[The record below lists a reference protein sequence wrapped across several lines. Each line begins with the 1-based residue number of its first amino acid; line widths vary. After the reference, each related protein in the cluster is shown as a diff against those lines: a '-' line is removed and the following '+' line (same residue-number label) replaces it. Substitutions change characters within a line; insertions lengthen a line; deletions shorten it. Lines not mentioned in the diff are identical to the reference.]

1 MARTACP
8 QQPGVPLH
16 LVLRSDAA
24 DPGACLERLRAA
36 ARCPVHAYVLMGTH
50 VHLLLSPD
58 RVAGAMPLI
67 RAVRAR
73 DFDATP
79 VYTRRYVLAC
89 MRYIELNPV
98 RAGFVHGPAEFRW
111 SSHAHHVG
119 RAVDPVI
126 NDHPIYWSLGN
137 TPFER
142 QAAYRRLF
150 EHEPS
155 GDELATIRRSTHGG
169 WLLGVA
175 DAVARVTSSRRPV
188 ARKAGRPRPASS
200 SPAPASR
207 PALSRFSVCVPRF
220 LAPASAPGGWSRPRS
235 FRGAVVRSDPG
246 SG

>member
-50 VHLLLSPD
+50 VHLLLTPD
-58 RVAGAMPLI
+58 RVDGAMPLI

-98 RAGFVHGPAEFRW
+98 RAGLARHPAHYRW
-111 SSHAHHVG
+111 SSYRANALGEADALLTPHALYCALG
-119 RAVDPVI
+119 RSAE
-126 NDHPIYWSLGN
+126 
-137 TPFER
+137 ER
-142 QAAYRRLF
+142 RAAYRAGFRAA
-150 EHEPS
+150 
-155 GDELATIRRSTHGG
+155 ATSR
-169 WLLGVA
+169 
-175 DAVARVTSSRRPV
+175 AR
-188 ARKAGRPRPASS
+188 
-200 SPAPASR
+200 SPA
-207 PALSRFSVCVPRF
+207 C
-220 LAPASAPGGWSRPRS
+220 
-235 FRGAVVRSDPG
+235 
-246 SG
+246 